1 MTGLNFLIIRGKH
14 WMRYVRSV
22 AVLLMFFVCTLS
34 VVAQQEAAESG
45 KPADESAQAGEKT
58 GKPPGHAEKP
68 AAPKEEP
75 PVVTHHEI
83 HVGGRVLHYT
93 ATTGYMPIRNEENGE
108 VEANIFFMAYTI
120 DNAAPRRPLMF
131 SFNGGPGSASI
142 WLHLGAIGPRRVKM
156 LADGSM
162 PQPPF
167 ELVDNEDTWLDQT
180 DLVFIDPVGTG
191 YSRAIRKEQGKK
203 FFGVKGDITSVA
215 EFIRLYLSRY
225 QRWNAPL
232 FLVGESYG
240 TTRAAGLSGYL
251 IEHGIALNGVVLVSS
266 VLNFET
272 LGFTRG
278 NDLPY
283 ILYLPT
289 YTATAWY
296 HKKLPADLQ
305 QQDLASVLSESQQ
318 FAYGTYASGL
328 EKGDTLGVTER
339 QSLVEQVARFTGI
352 DRTVVDE
359 NNMRLQQAQFCRE
372 LLRSQ
377 RLVVGRLDSRFT
389 SDDLSQVKGE
399 GQRFDPS
406 LAAIRPP
413 FTATFNNYVRSDL
426 GYKSDLEYYVLGGG
440 IGDWDWG
447 SAGEGFPDTSEALRL
462 AFVKNPYMKLFV
474 ASGYYDMAT
483 PYFATAYTLNHM
495 NLTAQQHA
503 KVTLGYYDAGHMMY
517 IKSDALSRLKKDVG
531 GFLTGAL
538 Q

>member
-1 MTGLNFLIIRGKH
+1 
-14 WMRYVRSV
+14 MRHVRAF
-22 AVLLMFFVCTLS
+22 AVCLTLL
-34 VVAQQEAAESG
+34 VVANGLIAQQKENAEAGKAADKPSQSADKSG
-45 KPADESAQAGEKT
+45 KPQAD
-58 GKPPGHAEKP
+58 AEKSG
-68 AAPKEEP
+68 APKEEP

-83 HVGGRVLHYT
+83 HVSGGVLHYT

-108 VEANIFFMAYTI
+108 VEANIFFIAYTV
-120 DNAAPRRPLMF
+120 DNPAPKRPLMF

-156 LADGSM
+156 LADGKM

-191 YSRAIRKEQGKK
+191 YSRAIKKDQAKK
-203 FFGVKGDITSVA
+203 FFSVKGDISSVA

-251 IEHGIALNGVVLVSS
+251 IDHGIALNGVVLVSS
-266 VLNFET
+266 VLNFQT
-272 LGFTRG
+272 LEFTRG

-289 YTATAWY
+289 YSATAWY

-318 FAYGTYASGL
+318 FAFGAYASGL
-328 EKGDTLGVTER
+328 EKGDTLGAQER

-352 DRTVVDE
+352 DRSVVDE
-359 NNMRLQQAQFCRE
+359 NNMRLQQGQFCRE
-372 LLRSQ
+372 LLRNQ
-377 RLVVGRLDSRFT
+377 RLMVGRLDSRFT
-389 SDDLSQVKGE
+389 GDDLSQVRGE
-399 GQRFDPS
+399 GQRYDPS

-413 FTATFNNYVRSDL
+413 YTATFNNYVRSDL

-440 IGDWDWG
+440 IGEWDWG
-447 SAGEGFPDTSEALRL
+447 SIGDGFPDTSEALRL

-474 ASGYYDMAT
+474 ASGYFDLAT
-483 PYFATAYTLNHM
+483 PFFATQYTLNHM
-495 NLTAQQHA
+495 NLTAEQHA

-517 IKSDALSRLKKDVG
+517 IKSESLSRLKKDVS
-531 GFLTGAL
+531 GFLAGAL

>member
-1 MTGLNFLIIRGKH
+1 M
-14 WMRYVRSV
+14 RSV
-22 AVLLMFFVCTLS
+22 RVVAVFCVLLICVAALT
-34 VVAQQEAAESG
+34 AQQKESAEAA
-45 KPADESAQAGEKT
+45 KPADKSAATAEKS
-58 GKPPGHAEKP
+58 GKLPADAEKP

-75 PVVTHHEI
+75 PIVTHHQI
-83 HVGGRVLHYT
+83 TVGGRALHYT
-93 ATTGYMPIRNEENGE
+93 ATTGYMPIRNDEGTE
-108 VEANIFFMAYTI
+108 VEANIFFVAYTL
-120 DNAAPRRPLMF
+120 DNAPAKRPLMF

-156 LADGSM
+156 LPDGGM

-167 ELVDNEDTWLDQT
+167 ELVDNQDTWLDQT

-191 YSRAIRKEQGKK
+191 YSRATKKELAKK
-203 FFGVKGDITSVA
+203 FFGVKGDISSVA

-232 FLVGESYG
+232 FMVGESYG

-251 IEHGIALNGVVLVSS
+251 VDRGIALSGVILVSS

-272 LGFTRG
+272 LEFTRG

-283 ILYLPT
+283 ILFLPS
-289 YTATAWY
+289 YTSTAWY

-305 QQDLASVLSESQQ
+305 QRDLASVLTDAQQ
-318 FAYGTYASGL
+318 FAAGPYASGL
-328 EKGDTLGVTER
+328 GKGDSLTPAER
-339 QSLVEQVARFTGI
+339 QTLVDQVARFTGI
-352 DRTVVDE
+352 DRNVVDE
-359 NNMRLQQAQFCRE
+359 SDMRLPQPLFCRE

-377 RLVVGRLDSRFT
+377 RLMVGRLDSRFT
-389 SDDLSQVKGE
+389 GDDLSRVRGE
-399 GQRFDPS
+399 GMYYDPS
-406 LAAIRPP
+406 LSAIRPP
-413 FTATFNNYVRSDL
+413 FTATFNNYVHTEL
-426 GYKSDLEYYVLGGG
+426 GYKTDLEYYVLGGG
-440 IGDWDWG
+440 VTDWDWG
-447 SAGEGFPDTSEALRL
+447 SAGEGFPDTSESLRL

-474 ASGYYDMAT
+474 ASGYYDLAT
-483 PYFATAYTLNHM
+483 PYFATQYTLSHM

-517 IKSDALSRLKKDVG
+517 IKSDSLSRLKQEVG

>member
-1 MTGLNFLIIRGKH
+1 
-14 WMRYVRSV
+14 MRWVCAIVVCSM
-22 AVLLMFFVCTLS
+22 LLMSAVALA
-34 VVAQQEAAESG
+34 AQQKEPAETEKSAEKGAQAVEKSG
-45 KPADESAQAGEKT
+45 KLPGDSEK
-58 GKPPGHAEKP
+58 
-68 AAPKEEP
+68 AATPKEEP

-93 ATTGYMPIRNEENGE
+93 ATAGYMPIHNEEGTE
-108 VEANIFFMAYTI
+108 VEANIFFVAYTLEG
-120 DNAAPRRPLMF
+120 APAKRPLMF

-156 LADGSM
+156 LPDGGM

-191 YSRAIRKEQGKK
+191 YSRATKKELAKK
-203 FFGVKGDITSVA
+203 FFGVKGDISSVA

-225 QRWNAPL
+225 QRWTSPL

-251 IEHGIALNGVVLVSS
+251 IDRGIALSGVVLVSS
-266 VLNFET
+266 VLNFQT
-272 LGFTRG
+272 LEFTRG

-283 ILYLPT
+283 VLYLPS

-305 QQDLASVLSESQQ
+305 QRDLASVLSESQQ
-318 FAYGTYASGL
+318 FAAGAYATAL
-328 EKGDTLGVTER
+328 EKGDSLSAQER
-339 QSLVEQVARFTGI
+339 QSLIDQVARFTGI
-352 DRTVVDE
+352 DRAVVDQ
-359 NNMRLQQAQFCRE
+359 NDMRLKQWVFCRE
-372 LLRSQ
+372 LLRNQ
-377 RLVVGRLDSRFT
+377 RLMVGRLDSRFT
-389 SDDLSQVKGE
+389 GDDLSQVGDE
-399 GQRFDPS
+399 SGYWDPS
-406 LAAIRPP
+406 LAVIRPP

-426 GYKSDLEYYVLGGG
+426 GFKTDLEYYVLGGG
-440 IGDWDWG
+440 IGTWEWG
-447 SAGEGFPDTSEALRL
+447 SAREGFPDTSEALRL
-462 AFVKNPYMKLFV
+462 AFAKNPYMKLFV
-474 ASGYYDMAT
+474 ASGYYDLAT
-483 PYFATAYTLNHM
+483 PYFATQYTLSHM

-517 IKSDALSRLKKDVG
+517 IKSDALSRLKQDVS
-531 GFLTGAL
+531 GFLTNAL